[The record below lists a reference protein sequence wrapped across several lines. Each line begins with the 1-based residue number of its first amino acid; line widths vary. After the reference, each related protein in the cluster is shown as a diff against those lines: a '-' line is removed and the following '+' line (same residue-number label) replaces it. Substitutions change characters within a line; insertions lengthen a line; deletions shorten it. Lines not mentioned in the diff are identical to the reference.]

1 MEQEQTKRRQRGFL
15 ILEQC
20 RRLCFNRQSRQSR
33 QSRQNDVHSP
43 LSTLRRQNSE
53 MVWDLADG

>member
-33 QSRQNDVHSP
+33 QNDVHSP
-43 LSTLRRQNSE
+43 LSALRRQNSE